1 MSTSYTTRFAAR
13 LMCVEVKTQ
22 LRSAPNALP
31 AAAVV
36 SYFFLKKGC
45 FGFLMWQFLNAR
57 N

>member
-31 AAAVV
+31 AASMRLSTSVA
-36 SYFFLKKGC
+36 SLP
-45 FGFLMWQFLNAR
+45 LRAES
-57 N
+57 